1 MAGGVIGGILGAG
14 SQPVG
19 NIVSGQKWYDGLGSA
34 AIGGAVGG
42 AVFAGTGNMA
52 AASYAGAA
60 AQSVSSESWQYISG
74 KKELTLSNVSNSLLS
89 VATETA
95 VNGTTSLLLGKGMD
109 KMGSFL
115 SKTNIGSKLSNTIK
129 NIKSKAM
136 LKLCSGNKGFG
147 FKLGNTEILYQ
158 TPKTQG
164 GAFISTKNS
173 STGFLSR
180 VEWDTQYGLHYHYR
194 PRSGVTTKNHMPIRS
209 TFIVPSVRNKK

>member
-1 MAGGVIGGILGAG
+1 MLFTNFLYGR
-14 SQPVG
+14 
-19 NIVSGQKWYDGLGSA
+19 
-34 AIGGAVGG
+34 
-42 AVFAGTGNMA
+42 
-52 AASYAGAA
+52 
-60 AQSVSSESWQYISG
+60 G
-74 KKELTLSNVSNSLLS
+74 KDIFDVSNSLLS